1 MASAVNLGSINMPK
15 ILRQIK
21 HRTKQVK
28 DLVFIRDPI
37 FRKDVKTRKADV
49 VTELTGPP
57 VSFGYSQGGQNT
69 FDTQETIDS
78 AAGFYGAAGRHP
90 DVAFHIDSPP
100 LVIPNIMAFQSPI
113 ESGGDIERSGFRG
126 SGACKFYIPSFEQL
140 KQAEPL
146 FNAAQFTD
154 FETYD
159 KFIEMDKVIYSHP
172 EISITEKKSISIP
185 LNSPVMATVQDY
197 DYIDT
202 ADFDLVDYL
211 TQDPVFSSGGISGIE
226 IDRVQFKIKM
236 SGGSGSLYSMG
247 YMGHALAGER
257 RSTYLGDGN
266 NRPFGYGDAQQIIAP
281 NAGIDNY
288 PTLNTDGNAYSYNCW
303 HQMLFS
309 SRPVLKQD
317 EWFTVDV
324 AIPKDV
330 WSKERISQKESFV
343 LYVNTSDKTKL
354 IDQYVVAYDSIKW
367 GGTEIKRAG
376 AAQGTGENYC
386 FWFQVDGTQTAPGQ
400 KPHFASITI
409 EDNIKVGDTIS
420 IYRGYSS
427 EKFIASATGSESGD
441 SHNRY
446 FQLFTTSTVASEATV
461 TITDLTELNNGDKV
475 NLIATD
481 GTSHDFT
488 VGEVAGGGTWIAET
502 NNNTSA
508 TNLAAAINANAK
520 FSAAA
525 SSAVV
530 TATQAT
536 AGIDGNTT
544 VTLTDSFAAGM
555 TKTNFSSPSA
565 IVKTADALEAAINTH
580 KSSLTTTR
588 MMTYAQPTIILLG
601 SSSNRE
607 NSYIGTY
614 PYDAGY
620 KINRASAQRGGFGL
634 SALTGTGGGGFLG
647 FYGGNSGFN
656 NTIEV
661 DISAAT
667 TDEEIATA
675 LAAAINTQTGIF
687 TAVATLPSVG
697 SPSVKLTT
705 VVPNPIPMGQTHYV
719 SFGLIDRA
727 VAYDGYLR
735 IGQITDGAGLA
746 GGEFIEGP
754 YTDENIY
761 VTYATAGEPTTTK
774 LQSLY
779 GGGGFDLARMHG
791 SSEYLQYLPGYYE
804 RTGLTHFYIELFSTG
819 TFKIKDL
826 KFYKEN
832 EWRIDSVKKYSEEYT
847 VINAVQVRGGRDSR
861 KRAYGGATR
870 GASKELGVHG

>member
-1 MASAVNLGSINMPK
+1 
-15 ILRQIK
+15 
-21 HRTKQVK
+21 TKQVK
-28 DLVFIRDPI
+28 DLVFIRDPV
-37 FRKDVKTRKADV
+37 FRKNVKTRKADD
-49 VTELTGPP
+49 VTELAGPP
-57 VSFGYSQGGQNT
+57 VSFGYSQGSSADE
-69 FDTQETIDS
+69 FDTQVTIEQ
-78 AAGFYGAAGRHP
+78 GGHGEHGGRIS

-126 SGACKFYIPSFEQL
+126 SGTCKFYIPSFEQL

-172 EISITEKKSISIP
+172 EISITEESSISIP
-185 LNSPVMATVQDY
+185 LNSPVMATEKDY
-197 DYIDT
+197 DWVDSYGY
-202 ADFDLVDYL
+202 DLVDYL
-211 TQDPVFSSGGISGIE
+211 TQDPIFSSGGISGIE

-236 SGGSGSLYSMG
+236 SGSNGSLRSLG

-257 RSTYLGDGN
+257 RSTYGGDGN

-281 NAGIDNY
+281 NAGLSNY

-303 HQMLFS
+303 HEMLFS
-309 SRPVLKQD
+309 TRPVLKQD

-330 WSKERISQKESFV
+330 WSKERISKKEKVTFV
-343 LYVNTSDKTKL
+343 VNTSDKTKL
-354 IDQYVVAYDSIKW
+354 IDQYVVIYDSIKW

-386 FWFQVDGTQTAPGQ
+386 FWFQVDGNQTAPGQ

-420 IYRGYSS
+420 IYRGGNSV
-427 EKFIASATGSESGD
+427 KFIASATGSESGD

-461 TITDLTELNNGDKV
+461 TITDFTELNTGDKV

-488 VGEVAGGGTWIAET
+488 AMGEHYGGEGTWMVET

-508 TNLAAAINANAK
+508 TNLAAAIDGNAK
-520 FSAAA
+520 FSATVEDAE
-525 SSAVV
+525 V
-530 TATQAT
+530 TITQAT

-544 VTLTDSFAAGM
+544 VTLTDTGTAGM
-555 TKTNFSSPSA
+555 TKTNFSSPSV

-588 MMTYAQPTIILLG
+588 MMTYGRPTIILLG
-601 SSSNRE
+601 SSSNRG

-614 PYDAGY
+614 PYNAGY
-620 KINRASAQRGGFGL
+620 RINRASGQRGGFGL
-634 SALTGTGGGGFLG
+634 SASTATNGGGGFLG

-675 LAAAINTQTGIF
+675 LTAAINTQTGIF
-687 TAVATLPSVG
+687 TAVATLPVVG
-697 SPSVKLTT
+697 KPEVKAEC
-705 VVPNPIPMGQTHYV
+705 VVPNPISMGQTHYV

-727 VAYDGYLR
+727 VQYDGYLR
-735 IGQITDGAGLA
+735 IEQITDGAGLA
-746 GGEFIEGP
+746 
-754 YTDENIY
+754 
-761 VTYATAGEPTTTK
+761 
-774 LQSLY
+774 
-779 GGGGFDLARMHG
+779 
-791 SSEYLQYLPGYYE
+791 
-804 RTGLTHFYIELFSTG
+804 
-819 TFKIKDL
+819 
-826 KFYKEN
+826 
-832 EWRIDSVKKYSEEYT
+832 
-847 VINAVQVRGGRDSR
+847 
-861 KRAYGGATR
+861 
-870 GASKELGVHG
+870 